1 MHAVGY
7 RNTWAEIS
15 LDAIEHNTRW
25 FLGQLAGSTRMMA
38 VVKADG
44 YGHGAVEVAR
54 AAIGAGAGMLG
65 VAFLD
70 EAVQLREDGITSP
83 ILLLGYTPPQSV
95 EAAIRHNVT
104 LTVFTDDVIKEII
117 ECAERL
123 KRQARIHLKID
134 TGMSRVGVTS
144 EEEALSL
151 AMKAKASSYVV
162 VEGIFTHFADADN
175 EDATFTELQFE
186 RFMQVIRSLD
196 EQGITFPI
204 RHCCNSAGTLRYPH
218 MHIDMVRVGIS
229 LYGLSPSP
237 AMSVRVKPLRQAM
250 QFRTRVAALKRLSP
264 NTPIGYGCT
273 YTTER
278 DSLIATIPV
287 GYADGLPRLLSNR
300 GCALIRGR
308 KVPLVGNVCMD
319 QVMLDVTDV
328 PDIEPGEEVVLFG
341 QSAGKVLSA
350 DDLAALTGTIGYE
363 IVCQVGKRVPRLYTN
378 AGTYVSGRN
387 ELLRISDSFA
397 HA

>member
-1 MHAVGY
+1 MNAVGY

-15 LDAIEHNTRW
+15 LDAIAHNTRW
-25 FLGQLAGSTRMMA
+25 FLGQLTGPTRMMA

-54 AAIGAGAGMLG
+54 AALGAGAGMLG

-70 EAVQLREDGITSP
+70 EAVQLREAGITSP

-95 EAAIRHNVT
+95 EAAVRHNVT
-104 LTVFTDDVIKEII
+104 LTVFTDDVIKETIAW
-117 ECAERL
+117 AERL
-123 KRQARIHLKID
+123 KREARVHVKID

-151 AMKAKASSYVV
+151 AMQAKASSYVTL
-162 VEGIFTHFADADN
+162 EGIFTHFADADN
-175 EDATFTELQFE
+175 EDAAFTELQFD
-186 RFMQVIRSLD
+186 RFLRIIQTLE
-196 EQGITFPI
+196 EQGVTVPI
-204 RHCCNSAGTLRYPH
+204 RHCCNSAATIRYPH
-218 MHIDMVRVGIS
+218 MHLDMVRVGIS
-229 LYGLSPSP
+229 LYGLSPSRS
-237 AMSVRVKPLRQAM
+237 MSGRVQPLRQAM
-250 QFRTRVAALKRLSP
+250 HFRTRIAATKQLRP

-273 YTTER
+273 YTTVR

-328 PDIEPGEEVVLFG
+328 PGIEPGEEVVLFG
-341 QSAGKVLSA
+341 NSESTVLSA
-350 DDLAALTGTIGYE
+350 DELAAQTGTIGYE
-363 IVCQVGKRVPRLYTN
+363 IVCQVGKRVPRIYTN
-378 AGTYVSGRN
+378 AGAYVSGRN
-387 ELLRISDSFA
+387 ELLRISETFA

>member
-25 FLGQLAGSTRMMA
+25 FLGQLAAPTRMMA

-54 AAIGAGAGMLG
+54 TAIGAGAGMLG

-70 EAVQLREDGITSP
+70 EAVQLREAGITSP

-104 LTVFTDDVIKEII
+104 LTVFTDDVMKEII

-123 KRQARIHLKID
+123 KRKARIHLKID

-151 AMKAKASSYVV
+151 AMKAKASSFVV

-186 RFMQVIRSLD
+186 RFIQVIRSLE

-218 MHIDMVRVGIS
+218 MHLDMVRVGIS

-237 AMSVRVKPLRQAM
+237 AMSERVKPLRQAM

-273 YTTER
+273 YTTEC

-328 PDIEPGEEVVLFG
+328 PGIEAGEEVVLFG
-341 QSAGKVLSA
+341 QSAGIVLSA
-350 DDLAALTGTIGYE
+350 DDLASLTGTIGYE
-363 IVCQVGKRVPRLYTN
+363 IVCQVGKRVPRIYMN

-387 ELLRISDSFA
+387 ELLRVSDSFT